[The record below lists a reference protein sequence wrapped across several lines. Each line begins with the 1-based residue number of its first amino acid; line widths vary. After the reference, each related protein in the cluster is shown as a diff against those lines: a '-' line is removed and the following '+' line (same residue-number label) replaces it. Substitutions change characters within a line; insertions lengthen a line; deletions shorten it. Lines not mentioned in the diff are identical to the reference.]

1 MVTVVPSFDLI
12 DQPWIPVTDGGR
24 SRLVSLADALAHAH
38 EIDGLALDDP
48 LQAVAVFRQVLL
60 PVVLDALGAPTD
72 SDEWA
77 ERWRAGV
84 LDAARIGDYLEENRP
99 HFDLFDP
106 DRPFAQ
112 VASLEPLSGNYS
124 PTSLLLPSVAAQNN
138 VPLFSAF
145 TDSDAPALTP
155 AEAARALLSTHCW
168 DTAGIKSGAVGDSK
182 AKQGKAMGN
191 PTGPLGRLGVVIPLG
206 RTLAESLVLNEP
218 ILPQG
223 LRPADRPQWRAE
235 PITAEWQQ
243 RPAVGLLDLLTWQA
257 RRIRLI
263 AEDGAAGLTVRHV
276 VVAAGDR
283 LQLIPESDELHT
295 AWKQLDK
302 PAAGQAPRQP
312 ILHQP
317 GRAAWQ
323 GLTALL
329 ATQENP
335 SAKVSSSVLLSQLG
349 NLQADGIVPEQL
361 PLQVLAVGVA
371 YGNQSAII
379 EDTMTDLIPLPVV
392 ALASATPLRDLLSE
406 IVLQS
411 EQLRLAANRLGDD
424 LRLASG
430 GAKIPWDH
438 GQHLGDV
445 LVHALDSIV
454 RRLLAGLQ
462 REPERLQ
469 EARLAWRSVARSLA
483 LEVAEPALVAV
494 PPTSFVGREVRPGIY
509 YRQSTAERSYRA
521 ALHRVLGPPPTELPT
536 DRTTDRGV

>member
-1 MVTVVPSFDLI
+1 MSFVPSFDLI
-12 DQPWIPVTDGGR
+12 DQPWIPVVDGGR

-60 PVVLDALGAPTD
+60 PVVLDALGAPTG

-77 ERWRAGV
+77 ERWRAGA
-84 LDAARIGDYLEENRP
+84 LDAARIGDYLTRHRS
-99 HFDLFDP
+99 HFDLFHP
-106 DRPFAQ
+106 ERPFAQ
-112 VASLEPLSGNYS
+112 VASLEALSGEHK
-124 PTSLLLPSVAAQNN
+124 PASLLLPSVATGNN

-145 TDSDAPALTP
+145 TEIDAPALTP

-168 DTAGIKSGAVGDSK
+168 DTAAIKSGAVGDSK
-182 AKQGKAMGN
+182 AKKGKTTGN
-191 PTGPLGRLGVVIPLG
+191 PTGPLGRLGVVVPLG

-218 ILPQG
+218 ILAQG

-235 PITAEWQQ
+235 PLTAEWQQ

-263 AEDGAAGLTVRHV
+263 TEDGAAGTTVRYV

-283 LQLIPESDELHT
+283 LQVIPEFDELHT

-312 ILHQP
+312 IRHQP

-329 ATQENP
+329 ATQENR

-349 NLQADGIVPEQL
+349 NLQADGFVPEQL

-379 EDTMTDLIPLPVV
+379 EDTTTDLIPLPVV
-392 ALASATPLRDLLSE
+392 ALASAGPLRELLSQV
-406 IVLQS
+406 VLQS
-411 EQLRLAANRLGDD
+411 EELRLAANRLGDD

-430 GAKIPWDH
+430 GAKIPWD
-438 GQHLGDV
+438 QSQRLGDV
-445 LVHALDSIV
+445 LVHALDSVV

-462 REPERLQ
+462 REPERLE
-469 EARLAWRSVARSLA
+469 EADLAWRSVARSLA
-483 LEVAEPALVAV
+483 LEVAEPVLAAV
-494 PPTSFVGREVRPGIY
+494 PPTSFLGREDQRGSY
-509 YRQSTAERSYRA
+509 HRQSTAEGFYRA
-521 ALHRVLGPPPTELPT
+521 ALDRILGPPPTELPT
-536 DRTTDRGV
+536 ERTTDRGA